1 MLVLSKMKQDSS
13 VNCFFTLSWNNLA
26 IISLLT
32 IKNIEISKKSVV
44 MYYHLLKDLHENL
57 KKRMKK
63 NFLVYTVCT
72 LLLHS
77 PFFSHASEITDG
89 VKKTIDSI
97 IEVVSKEEFKS
108 DDKKTERQELIR
120 KIVEKKFSYPEMSRR
135 SLAKH
140 WKERTPEEKSEFTS
154 LFGNLLESS
163 YARKIEGYT
172 DEKIIYVD
180 EKVKGNVAL
189 VKTIIQKSNDEIP
202 VDYKLT
208 KVGNDWKIYDFI
220 VEGVSMI
227 KNYRTQFRKIIRK
240 SSYQELVK
248 KLKVK
253 VENINKDNE
262 VKSDNLSS

>member
-1 MLVLSKMKQDSS
+1 MKKFKQ
-13 VNCFFTLSWNNLA
+13 L
-26 IISLLT
+26 
-32 IKNIEISKKSVV
+32 IKNTITISAF
-44 MYYHLLKDLHENL
+44 LLISFFE
-57 KKRMKK
+57 
-63 NFLVYTVCT
+63 
-72 LLLHS
+72 S
-77 PFFSHASEITDG
+77 SFSHASEITDG

-140 WKERTPEEKSEFTS
+140 WKERTPEEKNEFTS
-154 LFGNLLESS
+154 LFGKLLESS
-163 YARKIEGYT
+163 YARKIEGFT

-208 KVGNDWKIYDFI
+208 RVDNEWKIYDFI

-240 SSYQELVK
+240 TSYQELVK
-248 KLKVK
+248 KLKAK
-253 VENINKDNE
+253 VENINNDKD
-262 VKSDNLSS
+262 VKSDSLSS